1 MALLEGIIRFFLFL
15 SIIYLVI
22 EIKSD
27 FAKLKTNQKIAIVLI
42 IIVGSLVLIPNL
54 IDFFNGFYK
63 GFIEDQKF

>member
-1 MALLEGIIRFFLFL
+1 MALLEEIIKFFLFL

-22 EIKSD
+22 VIKSD